1 MRRRGAPWMRR
12 FVIGLAAVLPLAA
25 APLSAQSAQRAPAAP
40 AGAART
46 ASVRGIAEHPRLDG
60 ALNEAVWARADS
72 ITDFTQR
79 DPAEGQP
86 ASERTVVRLLAAP
99 DGLWIGVW
107 AFDREP
113 AGIRHAQLR
122 RDAEFETDDAIT
134 LMLSPMEDRRTAFLF
149 SVNPNGAL
157 GDAEILNFESESP
170 EWDGVW
176 DARARITT
184 EGWQAEILIP
194 WHTLRYRRGADT
206 WGFNVRRFIRRKNEE
221 SLWRGWRRPEGI
233 RFLERQGT
241 VAGFRQ
247 LGGALPEGLPRRALA
262 EVRPYVAS
270 TARLTERAFP
280 PDGRGGVRDSTVGA
294 SGLDGDVGLDAKL
307 APTPTLT
314 LDLTV
319 NADFAQAEVDR
330 QVVNLTRFP
339 LFFPEQRPF
348 FTEGAGIFEFGRREQ
363 TQLFYSRR
371 IGLSPTGA
379 PVPLLAGARLTG
391 RVGRQQLGALVARTG
406 GDAPGTDAVVRV
418 KRDVAGRGY
427 VGAMATLRDTY
438 GVEGAP
444 LSSAGGLDFNFPYIV
459 GGQNLVVLGNAA
471 WQQDG
476 AGGPTPS
483 FARIVLDYPND
494 NADIV
499 ARVDRVGEG
508 FDPPLGFVVQ
518 SGITRYAGQAELT
531 PRPRA
536 LGPLAAPLTRLGVRK
551 LLLNALGWDYV
562 ERLGG
567 GLDNAT
573 FEVRP
578 LGAAFESGD
587 EFELNLQRFY
597 DRPGEAFEL
606 FPGAEVPSGR
616 YRWDRAELEVE
627 TSAARPVAAELT
639 ASAGTFYGGRSRSVE
654 AAVRTRVEP
663 HVLAAVEIATAAV
676 SLPARGS
683 PDAPLAASRFTANTA
698 RLRLD
703 VAASPRLTT
712 TLFGQW
718 DNASERVALNARVR
732 WTRSPGSDAY
742 LVWNS
747 AWPSDVVGG
756 VPWRRP
762 ARGTLVAKYVQY
774 FRL

>member
-1 MRRRGAPWMRR
+1 VCTLVCTAATARLHAQAVAPG
-12 FVIGLAAVLPLAA
+12 V
-25 APLSAQSAQRAPAAP
+25 PAADGGP
-40 AGAART
+40 AARVGAVP
-46 ASVRGIAEHPRLDG
+46 ASLRLDG
-60 ALNEAVWARADS
+60 ALDEPAWTTADS
-72 ITDFTQR
+72 IADFTQR

-86 ASERTVVRLLAAP
+86 TSERTVVRILAAA
-99 DGLWIGVW
+99 DGLWVGVL
-107 AFDREP
+107 AYDRNP

-122 RDAEFETDDAIT
+122 RDAEFETDDAVT

-149 SVNPNGAL
+149 SVNPNGAVQ
-157 GDAEILNFESESP
+157 DAEVLTFESESP

-176 DARARITT
+176 DARARITAK
-184 EGWQAEILIP
+184 GWQAEIVIP
-194 WHTLRYRRGADT
+194 WQTLRYRRGADT

-221 SLWRGWRRPEGI
+221 ALWRGWRRPEGI

-241 VAGFRQ
+241 LAGFQQ
-247 LGGALPEGLPRRALA
+247 LGGVLPEGLPRRALA
-262 EVRPYVAS
+262 EVRPYVTS

-280 PDGRGGVRDSTVGA
+280 PDGLGGVRDSTVA
-294 SGLDGDVGLDAKL
+294 AAGLDGDAGLDAKL

-371 IGLSPTGA
+371 IGLSQAGE

-391 RVGRQQLGALVARTG
+391 RLGGQQLGALVVRTG
-406 GDAPGTDAVVRV
+406 GDAPATSAVVRV
-418 KRDVAGRGY
+418 KRDVLGRGY
-427 VGAMATLRDTY
+427 VGAMTTLQDTY
-438 GVEGAP
+438 GEGGAP
-444 LSSAGGLDFNFPYIV
+444 LSSASGVDFNFPYIV
-459 GGQNLVVLGNAA
+459 GGQNFVVLGNAA
-471 WQQDG
+471 WQADG

-483 FARIVLDYPND
+483 FARIVFDYPND

-499 ARVDRVGEG
+499 ARFDRVGEG

-518 SGITRYAGQAELT
+518 SGIMRYAGQTALT

-551 LLLNALGWDYV
+551 LLFNALGWDYV

-573 FEVRP
+573 FEVSP

-587 EFELNLQRFY
+587 EFGLNLQRFY
-597 DRPGEAFEL
+597 DRPGEAFEV
-606 FPGAEVPSGR
+606 FPGVTVPVSE
-616 YRWDRAELEVE
+616 YRWDRVELVVA
-627 TSAARPVAAELT
+627 TSPARTFAADLT
-639 ASAGTFYGGRSRSVE
+639 ASTGAFYGGTSRSAE

-663 HVLAAVEIATAAV
+663 HVLAAVELATAAV
-676 SLPARGS
+676 SLPARGG

-703 VAASPRLTT
+703 VATSPRLTT

-747 AWPSDVVGG
+747 AWPSDVPGG

-774 FRL
+774 LRL